1 MTNRSP
7 QAGRMEKLFGWISSA
22 KSRSTSPLDRER
34 SVVERTWRHKT
45 LLTPAEL
52 SFFHVLSRVVDGRYL
67 IMTKAR
73 LADLFGLR
81 REEET
86 SPAIERINCKHVDF
100 VLCDPRTSE
109 MLAAIEIDDSRQD
122 RTERNR
128 LMDRFFSWNHLPL
141 IRVPSSFI
149 YAPEKLGRELA
160 KVLGENSFQAAT
172 T

>member
-7 QAGRMEKLFGWISSA
+7 QAGRMEKLFGWMSSG
-22 KSRSTSPLDRER
+22 KSRTTAPSDTDRTA
-34 SVVERTWRHKT
+34 VERTWRHKT

-52 SFFHVLSRVVDGRYL
+52 SFLHVLTRVVQGRCL
-67 IMTKAR
+67 IVAKAR

-86 SPAIERINCKHVDF
+86 SPAFERINCKHVDF

-122 RTERNR
+122 RSERNR
-128 LMDRFFSWNHLPL
+128 LMDRLFTWNHLPL

-160 KVLGENSFQAAT
+160 KVLGEGRLQPAN
-172 T
+172 